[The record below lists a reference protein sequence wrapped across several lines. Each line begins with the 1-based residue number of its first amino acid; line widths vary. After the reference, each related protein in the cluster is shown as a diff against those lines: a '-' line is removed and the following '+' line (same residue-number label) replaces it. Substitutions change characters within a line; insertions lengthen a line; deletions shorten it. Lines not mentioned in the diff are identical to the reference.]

1 MNIYQRVW
9 RKFFPAKPDYVGLR
23 LDSMQER
30 FVSMREHY
38 DTKVQNLER
47 RIKELQPKPTM
58 IVQCPHCNAQRRT
71 ERLSRTDAEAKQD
84 GWWRSYVLFGLFCL
98 TCGTEF
104 PWETERKKVESVK
117 GRRERLVREAA
128 ELEERRRQ
136 EKERRR
142 REDQEADRRRRRQEE
157 RLRASS
163 SSRDSSRGSFGS
175 SGGGRSSGAG
185 SSGRIR

>member
-1 MNIYQRVW
+1 MNIYQRIW
-9 RKFFPAKPDYVGLR
+9 RIFFPAKPDYVKLQ

-47 RIKELQPKPTM
+47 RIRELQPKPIK
-58 IVQCPHCNAQRRT
+58 IVQCPQCNAQRRT
-71 ERLSRTDAEAKQD
+71 ERMSRTNAEAQQD
-84 GWWRSYVLFGLFCL
+84 GWWWSYVLFGLLCL

-104 PWETERKKVESVK
+104 AWETERKKVESVK

-128 ELEERRRQ
+128 EREERKRQ
-136 EKERRR
+136 ERRR
-142 REDQEADRRRRRQEE
+142 REEQEAERRRRQIE
-157 RLRASS
+157 RRRMSSSDRS
-163 SSRDSSRGSFGS
+163 SSRSSFGS
-175 SGGGRSSGAG
+175 FGGGRSGGGG